1 MLDNI
6 YNRNII
12 AKLTSIKIRQDSRDK
27 FAIKS
32 TYNNKI
38 LYEMHMNTVVE
49 KTFHCQEWS
58 VAMEST
64 FY

>member
-12 AKLTSIKIRQDSRDK
+12 AKLISIKIRQDCHGK
-27 FAIKS
+27 FTIKS

-38 LYEMHMNTVVE
+38 LHEMHMNTVME
-49 KTFHCQEWS
+49 KTFHCHEWG

>member
-12 AKLTSIKIRQDSRDK
+12 AKLISIKIRQDSYDK

-32 TYNNKI
+32 ICNNKI
-38 LYEMHMNTVVE
+38 LYEMYMNTVIE
-49 KTFHCQEWS
+49 KTFHC
-58 VAMEST
+58 
-64 FY
+64 